1 MKKSQ
6 IQLVCL
12 LLLTN
17 ITVVK
22 ADTILGLYAG
32 YSYWQHDMADGLILE
47 SSDRNIKRSETG
59 NVFYV
64 ALEHPV
70 PFLPN
75 IKLQHNNISA
85 KGSSNYQV
93 IGIFGLDTIYVNDK
107 SDLEHTDFTFYYE
120 ILDNW
125 VNLDLGLSAK
135 YFTGFTHDFSYTS
148 GQEGVYFAGRND
160 LDEWVP
166 LLYAKGQFDL
176 PFTGLSAYGSIQA
189 LGMDSNDVTDLELG
203 VNYESKSGL
212 GAVLGYRS
220 LDVDFK
226 KHGATTLNTKVDGF
240 FVGINFHF

>member
-1 MKKSQ
+1 MKKTQ
-6 IQLVCL
+6 VLIIFFLICVCSSA
-12 LLLTN
+12 
-17 ITVVK
+17 VK

-32 YSYWQHDMADGLILE
+32 YNYWQHDMADDLILDL
-47 SSDRNIKRSETG
+47 SDTNVKRSEKG

-75 IKLQHNNISA
+75 IKLQQNNITA
-85 KGSSNYQV
+85 KGSGNYQI
-93 IGIFGLDTIYVNDK
+93 IGIFGVDTIYVNDK

-120 ILDNW
+120 IFDNW

-135 YFTGFTHDFSYTS
+135 YFNGFTHDYSLRS
-148 GQEGVYFAGRND
+148 GQEGVYYSVRND

-189 LGMDSNDVTDLELG
+189 LGIDSNDVTDLELG

-220 LDVDFK
+220 LDVEFEK
-226 KHGATTLNTKVDGF
+226 NGETTLNTKVDGF